1 MLNLSE
7 FVVSFFVIALISAF
21 PEASISIF
29 SALDGVPELG
39 LGTLLGSNVAD
50 LTLVFGLTALMS
62 SRGIHVRSEILKK
75 DFVYLAL
82 LLFPLLLGMDGYLS
96 RGNGV
101 LLVLGG
107 LSFFFTLSIE
117 SGMFHKKMDHL
128 KKFST
133 VKSLV
138 FLVTS
143 AAVLIIS
150 SKYAVE
156 YATAFARDIGIPST
170 LIGLTM
176 ISIGVCLPEFMFS
189 LRAVKNDCDSLA
201 LGDVLGTVITDATIV
216 LGLVAIIR
224 PFRFDPLIIYVT
236 GTAMFFAGLLAVIFI
251 SSDRV
256 LTKKEGPA
264 CCFLHTLP
272 YF

>member
-1 MLNLSE
+1 
-7 FVVSFFVIALISAF
+7 
-21 PEASISIF
+21 
-29 SALDGVPELG
+29 
-39 LGTLLGSNVAD
+39 
-50 LTLVFGLTALMS
+50 
-62 SRGIHVRSEILKK
+62 
-75 DFVYLAL
+75 
-82 LLFPLLLGMDGYLS
+82 
-96 RGNGV
+96 
-101 LLVLGG
+101 
-107 LSFFFTLSIE
+107 
-117 SGMFHKKMDHL
+117 MFHKKMDHL

-256 LTKKEGPA
+256 LTKKRGPGLLFFHYLYLISELTIA
-264 CCFLHTLP
+264 F
-272 YF
+272 

>member
-1 MLNLSE
+1 VECSIKNGP
-7 FVVSFFVIALISAF
+7 
-21 PEASISIF
+21 PE
-29 SALDGVPELG
+29 
-39 LGTLLGSNVAD
+39 
-50 LTLVFGLTALMS
+50 
-62 SRGIHVRSEILKK
+62 
-75 DFVYLAL
+75 
-82 LLFPLLLGMDGYLS
+82 
-96 RGNGV
+96 
-101 LLVLGG
+101 
-107 LSFFFTLSIE
+107 
-117 SGMFHKKMDHL
+117 
-128 KKFST
+128 KFST

-256 LTKKEGPA
+256 LTKKEGA
-264 CCFLHTLP
+264 CLLFFTYSTLFLN
-272 YF
+272 